1 MLRHGLPAATP
12 GGTGAAGQ
20 ERPRAENA
28 AACADASARLIH
40 PGDDMSQDLIES
52 FEAGIATLTMNRPEA
67 RNAFTREMMDAL
79 SEALPR
85 LAVDPAVRLVVVTG
99 TGNAFCAGGDVKSFA
114 KNVAAAPAALS
125 FDTKVTDLRAR
136 MEVARWLH
144 EMPKPTLAVIPGPA
158 AGAGLSVALACDLR
172 IAADDAKLTTA
183 FSKIGL
189 SGDFGGSYF
198 LNHLVGAARAREMYF
213 TGQVITGAEAQRIGL
228 VNRAVPAAQL
238 ADAARAWAAELAALP
253 TVAVGYMKRN
263 LNTGLRGSL
272 SDVLDAEALH
282 MIRTFETEDHKGAA
296 VAFVEKRAPSFKGR

>member
-1 MLRHGLPAATP
+1 
-12 GGTGAAGQ
+12 
-20 ERPRAENA
+20 
-28 AACADASARLIH
+28 
-40 PGDDMSQDLIES
+40 MSQDLLES

-198 LNHLVGAARAREMYF
+198 LNHLVGAAKAREMYF
-213 TGQVITGAEAQRIGL
+213 TGQVITGARSAAHRPGQPRGA
-228 VNRAVPAAQL
+228 VRRSWPTPRAPG
-238 ADAARAWAAELAALP
+238 RAELAALP